1 MTNIKNKKIKEK
13 RSNPRPNCDQF
24 STFNNSFQPLSMLA
38 LEEKFFDIIFKKVR
52 LSLLVN
58 FEMQVLVFT
67 LRVMRGVKTILTGKL
82 GTVFNSCLCWKINS
96 EN

>member
-1 MTNIKNKKIKEK
+1 
-13 RSNPRPNCDQF
+13 
-24 STFNNSFQPLSMLA
+24 MLA
-38 LEEKFFDIIFKKVR
+38 LEEKFFDIIFKKEVR

-58 FEMQVLVFT
+58 VEMQVLVFT
-67 LRVMRGVKTILTGKL
+67 FRVMRGVNTILTGKL